1 MSDLINTYNN
11 KKQALYNAALE
22 WTIARKAVI
31 EAYVAEHYPGTTC
44 VVRALEHD
52 LLSLEVTFPGIG
64 RDRSGELA
72 REIHKYLEGLS
83 DHEYTEQ
90 GETHE

>member
-1 MSDLINTYNN
+1 MSDLINTYNS

-22 WTIARKAVI
+22 WAIARKAVI
-31 EAYVAEHYPGTTC
+31 EAYVAEHYPGTSC
-44 VVRALEHD
+44 VVSVLEHD

-64 RDRSGELA
+64 RDRSSKLA

-83 DHEYTEQ
+83 DREQPEQ
-90 GETHE
+90 GA

>member
-31 EAYVAEHYPGTTC
+31 EAYVAEHS
-44 VVRALEHD
+44 RW
-52 LLSLEVTFPGIG
+52 
-64 RDRSGELA
+64 
-72 REIHKYLEGLS
+72 K
-83 DHEYTEQ
+83 
-90 GETHE
+90 